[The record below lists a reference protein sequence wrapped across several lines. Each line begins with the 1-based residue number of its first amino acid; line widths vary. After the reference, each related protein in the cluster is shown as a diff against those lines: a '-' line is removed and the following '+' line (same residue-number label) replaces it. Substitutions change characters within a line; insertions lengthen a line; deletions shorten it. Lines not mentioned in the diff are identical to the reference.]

1 MVMDAETTKALLI
14 LTDVLSWISL
24 VCNLFL
30 LIAYSCDAGNRKF
43 PSRVFL
49 YSIGSCL
56 LTNVGVVINSL
67 ADRPY
72 DDTDSTACRIQ
83 GFFIYYGYLSWN
95 IWVLILSIDLFVI
108 IGRSQMLK
116 RPKFAEA
123 GMVIAAWGVPLAPAI
138 TFLVLDLFS
147 GRELWCS
154 VAYTTVSVALY
165 AFWIPSLVLVVAA
178 EVFFALLIDRLV
190 KAGRKAENRTW
201 RNAIFSTAKR
211 MIIFLFCYGIVNI
224 TRSVLRIVQ
233 ISEGKSELDP
243 VGVAFYT
250 IFTNTTGI
258 VHMAVFGTTK
268 TPYLALRRTVMSSRV
283 SNNEELEN

>member
-1 MVMDAETTKALLI
+1 
-14 LTDVLSWISL
+14 
-24 VCNLFL
+24 
-30 LIAYSCDAGNRKF
+30 
-43 PSRVFL
+43 
-49 YSIGSCL
+49 
-56 LTNVGVVINSL
+56 
-67 ADRPY
+67 
-72 DDTDSTACRIQ
+72 
-83 GFFIYYGYLSWN
+83 
-95 IWVLILSIDLFVI
+95 
-108 IGRSQMLK
+108 
-116 RPKFAEA
+116 
-123 GMVIAAWGVPLAPAI
+123 
-138 TFLVLDLFS
+138 
-147 GRELWCS
+147 
-154 VAYTTVSVALY
+154 VALY

-190 KAGRKAENRTW
+190 KSWKKAGRKAENRTW